1 MNSEAPKLLFAI
13 VSDQYKK
20 EVLQALIQAG
30 FQCIE
35 IGTSSGWFSTGFST
49 FNVIAPAGRVADAID
64 IVENTCSPSPD
75 PQKKRAVIYVL
86 PLDEAGELQAEE
98 V

>member
-1 MNSEAPKLLFAI
+1 MNSEASKLLFTI

-20 EVLQALIQAG
+20 EVLQALAQAG
-30 FQCIE
+30 FQCME

-49 FNVIAPAGRVADAID
+49 FTVIAPAGRAAEAVD
-64 IVENTCSPSPD
+64 IVENTCPPSPD
-75 PQKKRAVIYVL
+75 PQKKRAVVYVL
-86 PLDEAGELQAEE
+86 PLDEAGELQAEN